1 VGWVLPPGKPCPPEA
16 VLLDPS
22 SAPRRGTGVDLPGRL
37 LDWPW
42 SLVEANARQVALDVE
57 ANHEASPPPQGVVRL
72 GEHPLSLGEG
82 ALVEPGVVLDLRDGP
97 IRLDDGARVQGPARL
112 SGPLFVGR
120 GTLVF
125 GGSVAASSIGPVC
138 KVRGEVD
145 TSVLTGYCNKAHDGY
160 LGHALLGRWVN
171 LGALTTNSDL
181 KNNYSPV
188 RVSLGSGEV
197 DTGLLKV
204 GCFVGDHV
212 KTGIGTLL
220 NTGSVLG
227 AGSNLFGGAM
237 SPRYVP
243 PFSWGTGSQLVEF
256 RLERF
261 LEVAEAAMARRG
273 VELTAGLREML
284 GRAWENTRAERD

>member
-1 VGWVLPPGKPCPPEA
+1 
-16 VLLDPS
+16 
-22 SAPRRGTGVDLPGRL
+22 
-37 LDWPW
+37 
-42 SLVEANARQVALDVE
+42 
-57 ANHEASPPPQGVVRL
+57 
-72 GEHPLSLGEG
+72 
-82 ALVEPGVVLDLRDGP
+82 
-97 IRLDDGARVQGPARL
+97 
-112 SGPLFVGR
+112 
-120 GTLVF
+120 
-125 GGSVAASSIGPVC
+125 
-138 KVRGEVD
+138 
-145 TSVLTGYCNKAHDGY
+145 
-160 LGHALLGRWVN
+160 
-171 LGALTTNSDL
+171 
-181 KNNYSPV
+181 V